1 MKNKTTIPKTKRKII
16 SRRIS
21 KMSTLARIR
30 KRRKMVKKQKILITI
45 VVKILKSP
53 KEKKKAKT
61 KIKRKRIINGKIG
74 RIKTKIRKR
83 DKM

>member
-21 KMSTLARIR
+21 KMSILARIR
-30 KRRKMVKKQKILITI
+30 KRKRMVKKLKILITI
-45 VVKILKSP
+45 VAKILKSP
-53 KEKKKAKT
+53 KEKKTAKT

-74 RIKTKIRKR
+74 RTKTKIRIR
-83 DKM
+83 HKM